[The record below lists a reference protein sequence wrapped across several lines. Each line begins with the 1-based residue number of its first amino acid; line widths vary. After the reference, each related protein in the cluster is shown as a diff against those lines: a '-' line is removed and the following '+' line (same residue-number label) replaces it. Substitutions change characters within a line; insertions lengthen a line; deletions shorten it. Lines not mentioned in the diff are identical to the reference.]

1 MASEAELQELRDR
14 SREAWNRADYGP
26 LAERLLP
33 VARELVNACAVGAGQ
48 EILDVAAGNGNV
60 AAVAAAEGAR
70 AVASDLS
77 PEQVARGRA
86 RTEAEGLD
94 VEWVVADVV
103 DLPFDD
109 GRFDAVLSVFGGMF
123 GQPPER
129 AARELFRVIRPGG
142 TVGMANWPDRGFQG
156 EFFQIM
162 RRYQPPMPDG
172 VPLPTMWGDEDVVRQ
187 RFDGLAGTVSVET
200 RYLPWR
206 FGSFEEMGALFQRS
220 AARPPEPPPEEVLQ
234 AMVRDVGEVVARHNQ
249 SSDGSIQIDAEY
261 TLVVARKRG

>member
-1 MASEAELQELRDR
+1 VASEAELQELRDR
-14 SREAWNRADYGP
+14 SRQAWDRADYPP
-26 LAERLLP
+26 LAEHLLP
-33 VARELVNACAVGAGQ
+33 AARDLVEACAVGAGQ

-70 AVASDLS
+70 AVASDFS
-77 PEQVARGRA
+77 PEQVARGRG

-94 VEWVVADVV
+94 VEWVVADVE

-109 GRFDAVLSVFGGMF
+109 ARFDAALSVFGAMF
-123 GQPPER
+123 GPRPDR
-129 AARELFRVIRPGG
+129 VASELFRVVRPGG
-142 TVGMANWPDRGFQG
+142 TVGMTNWPDRGFQG

-162 RRYQPPMPDG
+162 RRYQPPAPEG
-172 VPLPTMWGDEDVVRQ
+172 VALPVMWGDEQVVRE

-200 RYLPWR
+200 RTLPWR

-220 AARPPEPPPEEVLQ
+220 APRPAEPPPEDVLQ
-234 AMVRDVGEVVARHNQ
+234 AMVREIGGVVARHNQ
-249 SSDGSIQIDAEY
+249 ATDGSVRIDAEY